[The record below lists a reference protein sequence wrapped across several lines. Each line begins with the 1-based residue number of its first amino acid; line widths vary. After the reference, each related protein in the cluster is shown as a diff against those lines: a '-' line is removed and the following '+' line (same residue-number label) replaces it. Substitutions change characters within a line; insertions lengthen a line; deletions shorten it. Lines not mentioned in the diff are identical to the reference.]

1 MRSAASPNVIH
12 SMDGSHLQL
21 SVVRAKEEGIHH
33 FAMIHDSFG
42 THAGNMTIFSRVIRE
57 AFVEIYED
65 YCPLKELDDYART
78 VLSEAGVEKIPPTP
92 NNSEETRG
100 GKDGDRK

>member
-1 MRSAASPNVIH
+1 MLFFFCFSSRRRHTRCALVTGVQTFALPIF
-12 SMDGSHLQL
+12 
-21 SVVRAKEEGIHH
+21 HH

-78 VLSEAGVEKIPPTP
+78 VLSEEGVEKLPPIPT
-92 NNSEETRG
+92 
-100 GKDGDRK
+100 KGDLD